1 MKKKYKIYKLSNK
14 RYKSYLIINVY
25 NEGSSL
31 HKFLKKIPLKRNFG
45 VILSDSPST
54 DGSTA
59 KDKLKKLGVDI
70 LLKMNVRS
78 DHSKTLMNTMSYL
91 IKFKNLKGIVISDGN
106 GKDDPKFVSKFLDKI
121 DQGYHFIQ
129 GSRYLKKNMEKNTPI
144 SRNLLIKLVHAP
156 LTSLSCR
163 YRFTDT
169 TNGFRSISYRFLK
182 LNYFKL
188 KRQKLVYYEF
198 YFYICFLASRLG
210 FKVCEIPVTRF
221 YPKNKVNTKIQT
233 FYQYWQML
241 KPPLFQFLGLKY
253 KL

>member
-1 MKKKYKIYKLSNK
+1 MKKYKIYKLSK
-14 RYKSYLIINVY
+14 KKYKSYLVINVY

-31 HKFLKKIPLKRNFG
+31 HRFLRRIPPKRDFG
-45 VILSDSPST
+45 IIVSDSPST
-54 DGSTA
+54 DGSTE
-59 KDKLKKLGVDI
+59 KKKLSKLKVDI
-70 LLKMNVRS
+70 LLRMNNRS
-78 DHSKTLMNTMSYL
+78 DHSLTLMSTMSYL
-91 IKFKNLKGIVISDGN
+91 LKLKNLKGIVICDGN
-106 GKDDPKFVSKFLDKI
+106 GKDDPKFTVQFLEKVE
-121 DQGYHFIQ
+121 QGYHFIQ

-144 SRNLLIKLVHAP
+144 LRKFLIKLVHAP
-156 LTSLSCR
+156 LTSLACR
-163 YRFTDT
+163 HKFTDT
-169 TNGFRSISYRFLK
+169 TNGFRCISFKFLK
-182 LNYFKL
+182 LNYIKL

-241 KPPLFQFLGLKY
+241 KPPFFQALGLKY